1 MARVRALL
9 EESGL
14 LSIEGA
20 RDLMTGGRV
29 TGVFHAVIVVP
40 DLDEALHF
48 YRDLLGLTVTLR
60 WQHDPAILTALTGY
74 PEATGEAATL
84 AAPDGTEIELAA
96 FSHPL
101 GRQRVEK
108 RWEDAGLSFITLTCD
123 DLDAVVAR
131 LRAAGTRFVGDVVDY
146 VMDDGLLVKV
156 VYCFAPEGTTIT
168 LIQMPQGRER
178 LAPPDPSTAR

>member
-1 MARVRALL
+1 
-9 EESGL
+9 
-14 LSIEGA
+14 
-20 RDLMTGGRV
+20 
-29 TGVFHAVIVVP
+29 VP
-40 DLDEALHF
+40 DLDQALRF

-74 PEATGEAATL
+74 PEAAGEAATL
-84 AAPDGTEIELAA
+84 AAPDGTEVEIAS
-96 FSHPL
+96 FSHPV
-101 GRQRVEK
+101 GRPRVEK

-168 LIQMPQGRER
+168 LIQMPPGRER
-178 LAPPDPSTAR
+178 LASSDPLPSAP